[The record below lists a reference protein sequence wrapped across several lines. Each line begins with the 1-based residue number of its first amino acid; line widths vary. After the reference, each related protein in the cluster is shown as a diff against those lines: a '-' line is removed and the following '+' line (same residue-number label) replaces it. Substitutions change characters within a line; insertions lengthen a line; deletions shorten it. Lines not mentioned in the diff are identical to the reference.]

1 MRLPF
6 DIAGNSRIK
15 FQGNVKLLG
24 SMALKEV
31 TLLDEIQG
39 GQSNKFANVGTGH
52 HLFVKL
58 KLGLTMAF
66 VKFAIILVE
75 RKIRLAPKN
84 INFSIDQHFALL
96 LITMKFCYSSHFF
109 WIGSI
114 NTRTIDEPNTCIWIR
129 VGVGHK
135 CSDSIVDQSSDPD
148 RNNLSDCEL
157 QNRIVCPPYSS
168 LKRRMKQVGQIM
180 SFETLDGETLSHA
193 QNFSFR
199 DARLAVK

>member
-1 MRLPF
+1 MALPF

-58 KLGLTMAF
+58 KLGLTMVF

-75 RKIRLAPKN
+75 RKVRLATKD
-84 INFSIDQHFALL
+84 INFSIDQHFTLL
-96 LITMKFCYSSHFF
+96 LVAMKFGYSSHFF

-114 NTRTIDEPNTCIWIR
+114 NTCAIDEPNTCLWVR
-129 VGVGHK
+129 VGVSHK

-148 RNNLSDCEL
+148 RN
-157 QNRIVCPPYSS
+157 
-168 LKRRMKQVGQIM
+168 
-180 SFETLDGETLSHA
+180 TLS
-193 QNFSFR
+193 
-199 DARLAVK
+199 